1 VTLLI
6 SAGATRD
13 LKTATEYYEEERPGL
28 GQRFRDEFDAAVK
41 RVRGFPEGCQQVD
54 DELRRCRFKRFPYG
68 LFYAIRGDEIVIVA
82 VSHLHRRP
90 DHWRDRL

>member
-6 SAGATRD
+6 SPGATRD
-13 LKTATEYYEEERPGL
+13 LKTAVDYYERERPGL

-41 RVRGFPEGCQQVD
+41 RIRGFPEGCQQVD
-54 DELRRCRFKRFPYG
+54 DELRRCRFQKFPYA
-68 LFYAIRGDEIVIVA
+68 LIYAIRGDEIVIVA
-82 VSHLHRRP
+82 VSHLRRHP